1 MSNHNVDIHE
11 QMESEHTSS
20 GHASP
25 AHLSHPEEVDMLA
38 MRSGNFLDRADTIVY
53 AVVGVCF
60 LLGALCA
67 LVYTFWDFGISL
79 MVIPSHPLTEGPGLA
94 AEAIIQFIS
103 GLLLVLIIVEVL
115 GTVTHYLKSHETS
128 LRPFLFIGIV
138 SAIRSVLSVGA
149 RLSVSAAG
157 DFNHSMIELGVS
169 AAVVVALGIT
179 LKILGNLT
187 DAHL

>member
-1 MSNHNVDIHE
+1 MSDHNIEMHE
-11 QMESEHTSS
+11 RTGLEHSSLAPLTNTTS
-20 GHASP
+20 H
-25 AHLSHPEEVDMLA
+25 EEVDHLA
-38 MRSGNFLDRADTIVY
+38 MKSGNFLDRADTIVY

-60 LLGALCA
+60 LFGALCA

-187 DAHL
+187 DAHI